1 MPGRTYL
8 FVPADRPERY
18 EKALAAGAG
27 AVIVDLEDAVAPDAK
42 ERARESLARWLSRAE
57 AMVLVRVNGADTPWF
72 ADDLALGG
80 HARVAGLVL
89 PKAERRADLAHA
101 SAVAPGKRLYPL
113 VETAAG
119 CDAMRTLATSPGVER
134 LMFGSIDLAF
144 DLGVDGDEGLL
155 AFRSQMVLASRLA
168 GIRSPVDGVC
178 TAIDDA
184 EALRADAERA
194 RRLGFGAKLCIHPRQ
209 VDIVDRAFSPSAAE
223 RDWARRVLEAATN
236 AGGAAVAVDGRM
248 VDKPVV
254 LRARAILDDAGG

>member
-1 MPGRTYL
+1 
-8 FVPADRPERY
+8 
-18 EKALAAGAG
+18 
-27 AVIVDLEDAVAPDAK
+27 
-42 ERARESLARWLSRAE
+42 
-57 AMVLVRVNGADTPWF
+57 
-72 ADDLALGG
+72 
-80 HARVAGLVL
+80 
-89 PKAERRADLAHA
+89 
-101 SAVAPGKRLYPL
+101 
-113 VETAAG
+113 
-119 CDAMRTLATSPGVER
+119 
-134 LMFGSIDLAF
+134 MFGSIDLAF